1 MELCIATANILGSFV
16 RAGADVLPL
25 RVPTLTMICEIVSD
39 ADYTTGSSHIRNYH
53 TGASA

>member
-1 MELCIATANILGSFV
+1 MELCIATTNILGSFV
-16 RAGADVLPL
+16 LLEDVLL
-25 RVPTLTMICEIVSD
+25 LGVPTLTMICELVSD

>member
-25 RVPTLTMICEIVSD
+25 GVPTLTMICEIVSD
-39 ADYTTGSSHIRNYH
+39 ADYTTGSSHVRNYH